1 MLYNIKSKVATNRMK
16 MVLQFLISEE
26 RSRFVEGRHILDN
39 VIHVHDISHSLKSKE
54 KMDDHMAIFLEGL

>member
-1 MLYNIKSKVATNRMK
+1 

-26 RSRFVEGRHILDN
+26 RSGFVEGRHILDN